1 MPESTEAML
10 IAADPD
16 SAFKLSFYPNDGV
29 GLMRMEFIITH
40 HIAIHPM
47 ALARFDQV
55 RSSEVKNK
63 IEELTRHY
71 PDKKRFFIEKLSQG
85 IATIAAA
92 FHPKDVI
99 VRMSDFK
106 TNEYA
111 NLIGGSDFEPKE
123 ENPMIGFRGASRY
136 YNPLYQEGFEMECA
150 AVRKVRVD
158 MGLTNVKVMI
168 PFCRTPEEGI
178 KVIDVMKKCGLDRE
192 SDNTLEIYVMAEIP
206 SNVLQADE
214 FAAIFDGFSIGSN
227 DLTQLAL
234 GIDRDSGLVAD
245 LFSEKNKSVMEL
257 ISTVIDKARTAGVKI
272 GLCGQAPSDLPEFA
286 EFLVKNGINSIS
298 FNPDSILRGIENIRK
313 AENELLL
320 KV

>member
-1 MPESTEAML
+1 
-10 IAADPD
+10 
-16 SAFKLSFYPNDGV
+16 
-29 GLMRMEFIITH
+29 
-40 HIAIHPM
+40 
-47 ALARFDQV
+47 
-55 RSSEVKNK
+55 
-63 IEELTRHY
+63 
-71 PDKKRFFIEKLSQG
+71 
-85 IATIAAA
+85 
-92 FHPKDVI
+92 
-99 VRMSDFK
+99 
-106 TNEYA
+106 
-111 NLIGGSDFEPKE
+111 
-123 ENPMIGFRGASRY
+123 
-136 YNPLYQEGFEMECA
+136 
-150 AVRKVRVD
+150 

-168 PFCRTPEEGI
+168 PFCRTPEEGM
-178 KVIDVMKKCGLDRE
+178 KVIEVMKKCGLDRE
-192 SDNTLEIYVMAEIP
+192 TDNTLEIYVMAEIP